1 MNTNFDLSLISEARM
16 SKLQNKLI
24 ARFEDIEEKVMRLCV
39 LVQSCREA
47 VTLIMDYS
55 NVILEELIRSTD
67 QERSYHCLSQNLDH
81 IHNVFTLIIRQGS
94 IDFHFT
100 FNVNLF
106 EKVPT
111 SSEVTQFESVL
122 LSGANLKL
130 GGISLRGHALKL
142 FCQGLYQDLH
152 GVSQLVSTEELYEIF
167 H

>member
-1 MNTNFDLSLISEARM
+1 MNTTFDLSLISEARM

-81 IHNVFTLIIRQGS
+81 IHNVFTLIIERVGVGS
-94 IDFHFT
+94 LD
-100 FNVNLF
+100 
-106 EKVPT
+106 
-111 SSEVTQFESVL
+111 Q
-122 LSGANLKL
+122 A
-130 GGISLRGHALKL
+130 R
-142 FCQGLYQDLH
+142 LH
-152 GVSQLVSTEELYEIF
+152 
-167 H
+167 